1 MAHLGEGFGGS
12 GGGRAG
18 RFPLILGK
26 KKKTQTGEKPVGLAK
41 RTPPSPRPLLAHGQ
55 LDPSLKRTS
64 KFTRLTV

>member
-12 GGGRAG
+12 GGGRAE

-26 KKKTQTGEKPVGLAK
+26 KKTQKGEKPVGLAK
-41 RTPPSPRPLLAHGQ
+41 RTPPSPRPLLAQGQ